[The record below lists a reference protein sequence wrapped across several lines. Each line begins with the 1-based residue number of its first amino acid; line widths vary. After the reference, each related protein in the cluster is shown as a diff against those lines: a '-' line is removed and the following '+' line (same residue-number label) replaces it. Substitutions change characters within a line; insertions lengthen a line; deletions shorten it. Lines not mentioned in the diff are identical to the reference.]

1 MKGQIPLEMG
11 NNQERLKIA
20 GSVLKAFFFRTTRPK
35 QSNLGERAFKFVK
48 IKGHVTVKWEILR
61 KREKK
66 DGVFKNLLEKQKTCI
81 MTD

>member
-48 IKGHVTVKWEILR
+48 IKDHVTVKWEILR
-61 KREKK
+61 EKK
-66 DGVFKNLLEKQKTCI
+66 DGVFKKSSRETKNLYH
-81 MTD
+81 D